1 MTLTDTVA
9 LIKDRIRDVPDF
21 PRPGIMFKDITPLM
35 KDQALFR
42 LAIEQII
49 DRFRNDQIDYVVG
62 IESRGFI
69 MGAPIAYGLQTGFV
83 PVRKPGKLPY
93 DTLRQEYQLEYG
105 SDALEIHNDAIEAGR
120 RVLIVDD
127 LLATGGTVLATT
139 DLVRK
144 LGAEVVAAAFLVELS
159 FLGGRE
165 RVTARDLDIFPLVT
179 F

>member
-35 KDQALFR
+35 KDQAVFR

-49 DRFRNDQIDYVVG
+49 EHFRKEEIDYVVG

-127 LLATGGTVLATT
+127 LLATGGTVLATA

-165 RVTARDLDIFPLVT
+165 RVAARDLEIFPLVT